1 MRGRKPIPTA
11 LKLITGNPGKRAIN
25 AHEPEPRS
33 DLTQAP
39 DWLTD
44 RQRATWTDVIGL
56 APPGLL
62 KDIDASVF
70 TVWVVAYDLYQ
81 EASDKVSRTGMLIKA
96 PNTGVPMQSP
106 YLAIVN
112 KQAQIMMKAA
122 AEMGFTP
129 ASRSRVSVKQT
140 GSKAGDPWSAIAG
153 GSAR

>member
-11 LKLITGNPGKRAIN
+11 LKIIAGNPGKRPLN
-25 AHEPEPRS
+25 VNEPQPRS
-33 DLTQAP
+33 DLAAPP
-39 DWLTD
+39 DWMTD
-44 RQRATWTDVIGL
+44 RQKESWCEVIAL

-62 KDIDASVF
+62 KDVDSSIFAA
-70 TVWVVAYDLYQ
+70 WIVAFDLYQ
-81 EASDKVSRTGMLIKA
+81 EANEKLSRTGMLIKA

-129 ASRSRVSVKQT
+129 ASRSRVVVKREA
-140 GSKAGDPWSAIAG
+140 GKADDPWSAIAG
-153 GSAR
+153 G

>member
-1 MRGRKPIPTA
+1 MRGRKPTPTA
-11 LKLITGNPGKRAIN
+11 LKLIAGNPGKRALN
-25 AHEPEPRS
+25 AHEPQPRA

-39 DWLTD
+39 HWLTD
-44 RQRATWTDVIGL
+44 RQRTTWQDVVEL

-81 EASDKVSRTGMLIKA
+81 EASDRLSQTGMLIKA

-129 ASRSRVSVKQT
+129 ASRSRVVIKQNGT
-140 GSKAGDPWSAIAG
+140 KAGDPWNAIAG
-153 GSAR
+153 G

>member
-1 MRGRKPIPTA
+1 MRGRKPTPTA
-11 LKLITGNPGKRAIN
+11 LKLIAGNPGKRPIN
-25 AHEPEPRS
+25 TDEPQPRS

-44 RQRATWTDVIGL
+44 RQRATWIEVVEL
-56 APPGLL
+56 APAGLL

-70 TVWVVAYDLYQ
+70 TVWVIAFDLYQ
-81 EASDKVSRTGMLIKA
+81 EASEKLSRTGMLIKA

-112 KQAQIMMKAA
+112 RQAQIMMKAA

-129 ASRSRVSVKQT
+129 ASRSRVVVKRDAA
-140 GSKAGDPWSAIAG
+140 KDADPWSAIAG
-153 GSAR
+153 G

>member
-1 MRGRKPIPTA
+1 MRGRKPTPTA
-11 LKLITGNPGKRAIN
+11 LKIIAGNPGKRALN
-25 AHEPEPRS
+25 AHEPQPRAG
-33 DLTQAP
+33 LTQAP
-39 DWLTD
+39 DSLTE
-44 RQRATWTDVIGL
+44 RQAATWTNVVAL

-70 TVWVVAYDLYQ
+70 TVWDVAYDLYQ
-81 EASDKVSRTGMLIKA
+81 EASDRLSQTGMLIKA

-129 ASRSRVSVKQT
+129 ASRSRVVVKRAVAN
-140 GSKAGDPWSAIAG
+140 GDDPWSAIAG
-153 GSAR
+153 G

>member
-1 MRGRKPIPTA
+1 MRGRKPTPTA
-11 LKLITGNPGKRAIN
+11 LKLIAGNPGKRPLN
-25 AHEPEPRS
+25 AHEPQPRA

-39 DWLTD
+39 DWLTH
-44 RQRATWTDVIGL
+44 RQRTTWQHVVEL

-81 EASDKVSRTGMLIKA
+81 EASDRLSQTGMLIKA

-129 ASRSRVSVKQT
+129 ASRSRVVIKQN
-140 GSKAGDPWSAIAG
+140 GSKAGDPWNAIAG
-153 GSAR
+153 